1 MNGVA
6 IIEINDDSDLNLL
19 QTKSIKKSASP
30 PPSSS
35 DDRKTR
41 TRDQNSN
48 NSNNAR
54 QSESDPPP
62 PKRLRSSPKNGV
74 QDRVISNCETP
85 AVNSSIKNEV
95 LYVVKE
101 NSFKCE
107 YVTENGICDYWTSTP
122 KKIFEH
128 IVLFHRLDLKK
139 NLKLN
144 FFTR

>member
-1 MNGVA
+1 MNGA
-6 IIEINDDSDLNLL
+6 TIIEINDDSDLNLL

-30 PPSSS
+30 PPNSS

-62 PKRLRSSPKNGV
+62 AKRLRSSPKNDV
-74 QDRVISNCETP
+74 QDRVSPNCETP

-101 NSFKCE
+101 NSNFKCE

-128 IVLFHRLDLKK
+128 IVLFHRLDFK
-139 NLKLN
+139 NLEN
-144 FFTR
+144 